1 MGKGQADTGRAP
13 KTRARIFEA
22 AARLIEREGAD
33 ALTVRA
39 ICEEAQVSNGS
50 FFYQFPTKGALL
62 SYFATEG
69 FDAFVEEHAEDCP
82 SKDMGLSETVL
93 GWYDL
98 YARYC
103 EKVGPVLL
111 SAIYVPG
118 NSSLAPESQ
127 HGQLS
132 MLTKAIEAKVRSCQK
147 EGSCP
152 QDEDARAIAGDFC
165 SVVKGSVFEW
175 CICQGSFDLRCRIS
189 HILGVYLAGF
199 RG

>member
-1 MGKGQADTGRAP
+1 MEKEQTDTGRSP

-22 AARLIEREGAD
+22 AARLIEREGAE
-33 ALTVRA
+33 ALAVRA
-39 ICEEAQVSNGS
+39 ICEEAKVSNGS

-82 SKDMGLSETVL
+82 SEDEGLSETVL
-93 GWYDL
+93 CWYDL
-98 YARYC
+98 YVRYC
-103 EKVGPVLL
+103 EKAGPMLL
-111 SAIYVPG
+111 SAIYVPD
-118 NSSLAPESQ
+118 NSSLAPEAS

-132 MLTKAIEAKVRSCQK
+132 LLTKAVEAKVRSCQV

-152 QDEDARAIAGDFC
+152 SDEDAAAITGDFC

-189 HILGVYLAGF
+189 YIPGIYLAGF
-199 RG
+199 LG